1 MSGGPGQSIATG
13 YGGLPAEE
21 AEIVRAIASN
31 KSRASTVRRPR
42 RDQNKKNWDFWN
54 GLQNWSHKQPG
65 QARIFLP
72 DLPIAMQ
79 QCAAAI
85 ENQLINFQNW
95 FSVETL
101 GGLSMFDGDTLRLV
115 MQHLLERL
123 DAPGNQVE
131 TAYKF
136 PTALADAILLGLI
149 ESEIVFK
156 VYGADSERCV
166 YMLESS
172 TPEEAEG
179 DQPGGGQEPSSED
192 EEHPQPKRIYERLT
206 QQIRKAILRTFRL
219 GVDIIPYEDFYPDP
233 SPLCEWAIHS
243 TVRHIDELR
252 SNPDYDPATIDA
264 ITHGVHILEQERDK
278 SRRMGSITSY
288 ELTRDPHQVTIDEHW
303 GNLWQSGG
311 KGELIA
317 RNALITVCNGRMLR
331 KPTKNPNWHG
341 FLPFVRAP
349 LVRTPLSPV
358 HKAIMDHAVPVA
370 EAENEVTSLMVDG
383 GAQAV
388 WGTRQ
393 VRPEYLQNPGS
404 IAKGVPAGFTAII
417 RKGVPPDAKFLERV
431 DTGGEVPAYAVEVA
445 NRLGRARQTA
455 TYTQDLRVGQLPPR
469 QVKATEIVEAQDASD
484 SLFENLAV
492 RIEETVIEPFL
503 QLAWLTAWQHM
514 DDFSSPELVQ
524 ILGTERS
531 LILQQLTKEERFYLM
546 ANNVKFKVRG
556 LRNLLSRIHD
566 YQKVTTLLTS
576 VTTSPMVAMV
586 WNAKYDTGRLLEKLV
601 RAVNIDPTELEFRPG
616 EQSPVPMQ
624 MIAQPGQMGAG
635 GSAPAPPGT
644 VPSSTEA
651 AYASPNA
658 MGFRGT
664 QV

>member
-1 MSGGPGQSIATG
+1 MRGGPGVTPVSTGPSDDEAT
-13 YGGLPAEE
+13 
-21 AEIVRAIASN
+21 IVRSVASC
-31 KSRASTVRRPR
+31 KSRSSTVRRPR

-54 GLQNWSHKQPG
+54 GIQNWSHKQVG

-72 DLPIAMQ
+72 DLPVSIQ
-79 QCAAAI
+79 QTAAAI
-85 ENQLINFQNW
+85 ENQLVNFQNW

-136 PTALADAILLGLI
+136 PTCLADALIMGIL
-149 ESEIVFK
+149 ESEIVLK
-156 VYGADSERCV
+156 VYGADSERSV

-172 TPEEAEG
+172 TDANEE
-179 DQPGGGQEPSSED
+179 DPGGSLGAGEEPNPED

-206 QQIRKAILRTFRL
+206 QLIRKAVLRTFRL
-219 GVDIIPYEDFYPDP
+219 GIDIIPYEDFFPDP
-233 SPLCEWAIHS
+233 SPLSRWAIHS
-243 TVRHIDELR
+243 TIRHVEELR
-252 SNPDYDPATIDA
+252 NNPDYDPAVIDA
-264 ITHGVHILEQERDK
+264 LIHGANIIEQERDK
-278 SRRMGSITSY
+278 SRRMGGVSSY
-288 ELTRDPHQVTIDEHW
+288 ELTRDPKQVVVDEFW
-303 GNLWQSGG
+303 GDLDEDGG
-311 KGELIA
+311 KGEVLA
-317 RNALITVCNGRMLR
+317 LNSLITVANGRLLR

-341 FLPFVRAP
+341 FLPFVRGA
-349 LVRTPLSPV
+349 LVRTPLSPI
-358 HKAIMDHAVPVA
+358 HKAVVDHAIPVA
-370 EAENEVTSLMVDG
+370 EAENEVTSLLVDG

-393 VRPEYLQNPGS
+393 IRPEYLQNPGS
-404 IAKGVPAGFTAII
+404 VAKGVPAGFTAVI
-417 RKGVPPDAKFLERV
+417 RKGVPPEAKFLERV
-431 DTGGEVPAYAVEVA
+431 DLGSEVPQYTVEVA

-484 SLFENLAV
+484 SLFENIAI
-492 RIEETVIEPFL
+492 RIEETIIEPML

-514 DDFSSPELVQ
+514 DDFSAPELVQ
-524 ILGTERS
+524 ILGEQRS

-566 YQKVTTLLTS
+566 YQKITTLLTTI
-576 VTTSPMVAMV
+576 TTSPMVGMI
-586 WNAKYDTGRLLEKLV
+586 WNAKYDTAKLLEKMV
-601 RAVNIDPTELEFRPG
+601 RSVNIDPTELEYRPG
-616 EQSPVPMQ
+616 EVPMVPNT
-624 MIAQPGQMGAG
+624 MIMQPGQQMAPGPKQAMGGVEAG
-635 GSAPAPPGT
+635 FAPPN
-644 VPSSTEA
+644 P
-651 AYASPNA
+651 
-658 MGFRGT
+658 MGMRGT